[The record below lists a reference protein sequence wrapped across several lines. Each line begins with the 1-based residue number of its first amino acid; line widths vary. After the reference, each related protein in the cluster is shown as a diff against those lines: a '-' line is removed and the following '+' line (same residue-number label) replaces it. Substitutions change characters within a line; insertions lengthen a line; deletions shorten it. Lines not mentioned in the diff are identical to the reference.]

1 MLSDSVCAEQQTI
14 STSGCIGIDV
24 TCGCCKQP
32 DLSYKKNRT
41 RTGAFTID
49 NIKTRRLQE
58 SKQKETGES
67 MGMVV
72 SDISTNVT
80 APEEDVNEANEVNK
94 IGGILQVLPPVYT

>member
-1 MLSDSVCAEQQTI
+1 
-14 STSGCIGIDV
+14 V

-41 RTGAFTID
+41 RTGAFTIE

-58 SKQKETGES
+58 SKQKETEES

-72 SDISTNVT
+72 SDVSTNVT
-80 APEEDVNEANEVNK
+80 AAEEDVKKEEADQVNK

>member
-1 MLSDSVCAEQQTI
+1 M
-14 STSGCIGIDV
+14 

-41 RTGAFTID
+41 RTGAFTIE

-58 SKQKETGES
+58 SKQKETEES

-72 SDISTNVT
+72 LDISTTVT
-80 APEEDVNEANEVNK
+80 ATEEDVNEADEVNK
-94 IGGILQVLPPVYT
+94 IGGIIQVLPPVYT

>member
-1 MLSDSVCAEQQTI
+1 MLSDSVCADQQTI
-14 STSGCIGIDV
+14 STSGCFGIDV
-24 TCGCCKQP
+24 TCGCCKPP
-32 DLSYKKNRT
+32 DLSHKKSST
-41 RTGAFTID
+41 RPGAF
-49 NIKTRRLQE
+49 NIEPIRIKRLQE

-94 IGGILQVLPPVYT
+94 IGGILQVLPPLYT

>member
-1 MLSDSVCAEQQTI
+1 MLSDYVCAEQQTI

-41 RTGAFTID
+41 RTGAFTIE

-58 SKQKETGES
+58 SKQKETEVS

-72 SDISTNVT
+72 LDINTNVT
-80 APEEDVNEANEVNK
+80 ATEEDVNNADEVNK
-94 IGGILQVLPPVYT
+94 IGGILQVLPPLYT

>member
-1 MLSDSVCAEQQTI
+1 M
-14 STSGCIGIDV
+14 

-58 SKQKETGES
+58 SKQKETAES